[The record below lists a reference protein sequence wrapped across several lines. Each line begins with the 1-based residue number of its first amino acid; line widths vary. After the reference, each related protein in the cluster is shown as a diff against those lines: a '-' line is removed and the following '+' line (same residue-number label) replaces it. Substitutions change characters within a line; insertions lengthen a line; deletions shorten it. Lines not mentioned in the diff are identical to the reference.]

1 MIDKDGPISDIMNSI
16 PNQEIIEAI
25 GYAVS
30 LHDTNFKIIYQNKI
44 AKKIIG
50 DHTGEFCYQA
60 FEHNDAVCDN
70 CPLALSF
77 EDGKAHTVERRN
89 PHKKELVV
97 EITSSVIKNSTGE
110 IIAGM
115 EIVKNIT
122 KRKRLEQKQETLV
135 LELKDALRKV
145 KTLKGFLPICSSCN
159 KIHDKKNGWTNVDVY
174 IRDHSEAELT
184 HGYCPECVKKHFLT
198 DDKSVY

>member
-1 MIDKDGPISDIMNSI
+1 MKDIDRPISNLMNI
-16 PNQEIIEAI
+16 LPNQEIIEAF

-30 LHDTNFKIIYQNKI
+30 LQDKNFKIIYQNKM
-44 AKKIIG
+44 AKKFIG
-50 DHTGEFCYQA
+50 NHTGEFCYQA
-60 FEHNDAVCDN
+60 FEHNERVCDE

-77 EDGKAHTVERRN
+77 EDGKVHTAERRN
-89 PHKKELVV
+89 PHKKELIV
-97 EITSSVIKNSTGE
+97 EITSSVIKDSKGE

-115 EIVKNIT
+115 EVVKNIT
-122 KRKRLEQKQETLV
+122 RRKKLEEKQEMLV

-145 KTLKGFLPICSSCN
+145 KTLKGFLPICASCN
-159 KIHDKKNGWTNVDVY
+159 KIRDKKNGWTNVDVY

-198 DDKSVY
+198 DDKHVY